1 MRKFKGIRALLWIM
15 GIRIKKAPSFI
26 SDLSISSE
34 LIKRLKEDPE
44 SWHELISW
52 DEREGCL
59 ATESMS
65 VTKSDD
71 KLVVSIT
78 NKDKIT
84 AYAVLGVASS
94 FYVDLEIKQLLRRRY
109 LHNRT
114 RFDHMFKMLLKQE

>member
-15 GIRIKKAPSFI
+15 GVRIKKTPSFI

-34 LIKRLKEDPE
+34 LTKRLKGDPE
-44 SWHELISW
+44 SWQELISW
-52 DEREGCL
+52 DEREGRL
-59 ATESMS
+59 ATDSMS
-65 VTKSDD
+65 VTKSND

-94 FYVDLEIKQLLRRRY
+94 FYVDMEIKQLLRRRY

>member
-1 MRKFKGIRALLWIM
+1 MLWIM
-15 GIRIKKAPSFI
+15 GVRIKKTPSFI
-26 SDLSISSE
+26 SDSSISSE

-52 DEREGCL
+52 DEREGRL

-71 KLVVSIT
+71 RLVVSIT